1 MDSDSQN
8 QFMKILVSEISYNK
22 ASDTFEAINQE
33 QDAFTFEPAAE
44 AEDVLAEQIKAE
56 GVKGFIADIFPYTGA
71 LYDAMPEGSVI
82 SRYGVGHDSIDK
94 EKATAA
100 GITVCNTPGV
110 LDNAVAEH
118 AVWMMGALARKLGPN
133 SQFMVAGKWMPQP
146 GIEVEGRKVA
156 ILGSGRI
163 GQRLAR
169 KLGVGLGM
177 HVIAMDVREDF
188 VIEPDSGIAEYTTD
202 ITEAVSDADFV
213 ITLLPV
219 LESTKHIVN
228 ADFLTKMK
236 PGSFFINSAR
246 GALVDES
253 ALFDALNGHLA
264 GAALD
269 VFEAEPY
276 VPVDPAKDIRT
287 LANVFLTPHIG
298 SNTTESNRAMGRTAA
313 ENIMTFLA
321 TGTCTNIVAKP

>member
-1 MDSDSQN
+1 
-8 QFMKILVSEISYNK
+8 MKILVSEISYNK
-22 ASDTFEAINQE
+22 ASDTFEAINSE
-33 QDAFTFEPAAE
+33 QSDFVFEPVAE
-44 AEDVLAEQIKAE
+44 KEDFLAERIKAE
-56 GVKGFIADIFPYTGA
+56 GTMGFIADIYPYTGE
-71 LYDAMPEGSVI
+71 LYEAMPEGAVI

-118 AVWMMGALARKLGPN
+118 AVWMLGALARKLGTN
-133 SQFMVAGKWMPQP
+133 FQFMVAGKWAPQP
-146 GIEVEGRKVA
+146 GIEVAGRKVA

-169 KLGVGLGM
+169 KLGIGLGM
-177 HVIAMDVREDF
+177 HVIAMDVRDDF
-188 VIEPDSGIAEYTTD
+188 TIEPDSGIAEYTTSLVD
-202 ITEAVSDADFV
+202 AISDADFV

-219 LESTKHIVN
+219 LESTKRIVN
-228 ADFLTKMK
+228 SDFLSGMK
-236 PGSFFINSAR
+236 QGAFFINSAR

-253 ALFDALNGHLA
+253 ALFDALTNGHLA

-287 LANVFLTPHIG
+287 LPNIFLTPHIG
-298 SNTTESNRAMGRTAA
+298 SNTTESNRAMARTAA
-313 ENIMTFLA
+313 NNIMTFLK
-321 TGTCTNIVAKP
+321 TGSCENIVAKP